1 MALLSHP
8 DKNKHPQDS
17 TVLRMINEDKKV
29 LEDLLRYNDAM
40 MEQEENIQRQKKL
53 G

>member
-17 TVLRMINEDKKV
+17 AVLRMINEDKKV